1 MTPSPPP
8 PPVSAKA
15 GGRDLFVVGDV
26 HGCADELAAL
36 LDRARFDPARHHLV
50 LVGDVFAK
58 GPDPAGVFR
67 TVDSVGGEMVL
78 GNHDVALLAR
88 RGGLARRPAGDRAS
102 DPHGWCAQVLM
113 EEAPSAWGLL
123 EAAPLVLA
131 SGATWVVHA
140 GFDPAIGLAATSR
153 EDMLTVRRL
162 AGGPSAPFWWERWE
176 GPETVVFGHDAKRGL
191 VARLHRG
198 RTVALGLD
206 TGCVYGG
213 RLTGWLAGEGRLTSV
228 AARRAYSPLVRPTP
242 PGPTGR
248 SSGSAGSPPAP

>member
-1 MTPSPPP
+1 MPLSPSSPPVP
-8 PPVSAKA
+8 AAA

-36 LDRARFDPARHHLV
+36 LDRAGFDPARHHLV

-67 TVDSVGGEMVL
+67 TVRTAGGEMVL

-88 RGGLARRPAGDRAS
+88 REGLAHRPAGDRGW
-102 DPHGWCAQVLM
+102 DPHGWCARVLT
-113 EEAPSAWGLL
+113 EEAPGAWGLL
-123 EAAPLVLA
+123 ESAPLVLT
-131 SGATWVVHA
+131 SGATWVLHA
-140 GFDPAIGLAATSR
+140 GLDPAVGLAATSR
-153 EDMLTVRRL
+153 EDVLTVRRL
-162 AGGPSAPFWWERWE
+162 AGGPGAPFWWERWE

-191 VARLHRG
+191 VRRVHRG

-213 RLTGWLAGEGRLTSV
+213 RLTGWFAGEDRLTSV
-228 AARRAYSPLVRPTP
+228 AARRAYSPLARPVP
-242 PGPTGR
+242 PGPPGR
-248 SSGSAGSPPAP
+248 SSGSPGSPPVP